1 MTVLQNQASTFWVLP
16 ATALCNKR
24 PQLLWFKIA
33 NIYFSYP
40 SRLVN
45 CNSAGPIW
53 TLGYQRTKVCS
64 SHRFHP
70 EAQVISMIMASAT
83 TVFANSPVAKII
95 HQAHSQWGRKDS
107 TQSGRLLKTYM
118 PKNVNI
124 CFLFI
129 WILFIKVRR
138 PIIQSTT
145 IIAEGDMR
153 FKAILKLFTKDFIAL
168 IWENYLSHLSY
179 ASSFFVIPWIIGS
192 QTLASN
198 MIHSSPVTLKLQG
211 VWNGHV
217 AISASSLEELLFDIM
232 ISSHFQISRFEI
244 CRMSIKRASILN
256 VSHIL

>member
-1 MTVLQNQASTFWVLP
+1 MIP
-16 ATALCNKR
+16 ATALCNKQ
-24 PQLLWFKIA
+24 PQMLWFKIA

-40 SRLVN
+40 SLLVN
-45 CNSAGPIW
+45 RNSAGPTW

-64 SHRFHP
+64 SHRPHP
-70 EAQVISMIMASAT
+70 EAQVSRWPT
-83 TVFANSPVAKII
+83 CLRLLLPLCLLTVHWAKLI
-95 HQAHSQWGRKDS
+95 HQAHSQWGWKDS
-107 TQSGRLLKTYM
+107 TQSGRLVKIYM

-129 WILFIKVRR
+129 RILFIKVRR

-145 IIAEGDMR
+145 IIVEGDVR
-153 FKAILKLFTKDFIAL
+153 FKASLKLFTKDFVAL

-179 ASSFFVIPWIIGS
+179 APSLFVSPWIIGS

-217 AISASSLEELLFDIM
+217 AVSASSLEELVFDIM
-232 ISSHFQISRFEI
+232 MEASHFQ
-244 CRMSIKRASILN
+244 
-256 VSHIL
+256 VSDF